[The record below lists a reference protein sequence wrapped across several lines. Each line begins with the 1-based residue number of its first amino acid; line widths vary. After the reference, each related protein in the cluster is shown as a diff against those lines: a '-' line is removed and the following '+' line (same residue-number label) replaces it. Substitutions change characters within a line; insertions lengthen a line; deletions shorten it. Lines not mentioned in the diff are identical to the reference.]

1 MRLSITLVIILITA
15 ISAWVLGLR
24 MRHRIKRALGIN
36 VDNEME
42 LTSLNTW
49 MEVEDAEEREKG
61 GKLS

>member
-1 MRLSITLVIILITA
+1 
-15 ISAWVLGLR
+15 